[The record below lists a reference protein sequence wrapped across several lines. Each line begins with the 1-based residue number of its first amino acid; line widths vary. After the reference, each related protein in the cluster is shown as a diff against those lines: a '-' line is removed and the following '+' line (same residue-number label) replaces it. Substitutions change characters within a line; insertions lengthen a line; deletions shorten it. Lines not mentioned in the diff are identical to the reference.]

1 KYTVPPAQVFFTRA
15 QAAFCQLRG
24 DQLEQA
30 ATNIDMLLEQNAKQP
45 YANYL
50 KGMLAY
56 KNKDYELAT
65 THAQNALARSPDNLS
80 GLILRGMTKTAQG
93 DLKAA
98 QLQLTN
104 AVSQAPDSLRA
115 RQLLASIYMQRE
127 KPKRAIQVL
136 RGALIRHESDPR
148 VLAQLGAASLSAG
161 QRDEGLAYLQLSSK
175 LAGEDSALQMS
186 LARELAHAGD
196 AGQALA
202 LLQRIQ
208 LDEDSDEAMALRFA
222 LLEIALYMQ
231 NEQPREAIATAQ
243 ALVDE
248 NPGKA
253 RFVQL
258 LARVYASANQ
268 LDEARDTLQ
277 QAMQQ
282 AVQDSPNNID
292 LQLELGWLGLSV
304 EDYATADKH
313 FQAVLETEPE
323 GGRALMALAASAARQ
338 GQSDAAIGWLEQ
350 ATEYHPDSLDAG
362 MALARAYLAQNRTAD
377 ALQTSKRLA

>member
-127 KPKRAIQVL
+127 QPKRAIQVL

-268 LDEARDTLQ
+268 LDEARETLQ
-277 QAMQQ
+277 QALQEN
-282 AVQDSPNNID
+282 PNNID
-292 LQLELGWLGLSV
+292 LQLELGWLALSV

-323 GGRALMALAASAARQ
+323 SGRALMALADSAARQ

-350 ATEYHPDSLDAG
+350 ATEYHPDS
-362 MALARAYLAQNRTAD
+362 
-377 ALQTSKRLA
+377 